1 MQQYIYAMKK
11 FEFLLFCMIATIVV
25 NAQTSISGKVLN
37 DKGESMIGANV
48 YILNSYDGG
57 MVDIDGYFSFNT
69 MERDTQ
75 TLIVSYIG
83 HEEFS
88 LRSSVIK
95 MHDLNIT
102 LREKSEILEVVEI
115 SAGSFKT
122 GDGGK
127 SEVMNAIDIVTTAGE
142 AGDFISALKTL
153 PGTQNASND
162 GRLHVRGGDAEETQV
177 FLDGMR
183 VFTPYLSTASN
194 TASRARLS
202 PFLFKGMSFS
212 TGAYSSQFGDALS
225 SVLELNTLD
234 KEDQNKIDIGMMS
247 LGASLGM
254 TRIGKIK
261 SFSLN
266 SSYINLGL
274 MNLINGARDDYN
286 KPFNQAGG
294 EAVYRHETKHGLWKT
309 YAGASHSRFDVNQ
322 YDWPNDQEVRHFLK
336 NNNVYVNSTFKGQL
350 GKNTF
355 SQYGMSYTFDGTN
368 QIYNDFIF
376 KNNLH
381 AFHVVANFKNY
392 FGKVAILKYGVDQVG
407 VFNHSSQA
415 LTDSSYT
422 DHAKQLLSGVFL
434 ETTIRPAQRLSFEFG
449 LRGEYAHQYRKY
461 NISLRL
467 KVAYKL
473 QKGHLIAAA
482 FGLYHQQSPLQME
495 SGLGRDGNFQQAWQA
510 ILNYSYEG
518 KGRILRTELFYKK
531 YQHLLKYNS
540 TDLEDINGFNYDGSG
555 YARGIDLFWK
565 DRKSIKNLQYW
576 ISYSYIDAKKDYKD
590 HPGLARPL
598 GTADHNLSI
607 VAKYWVPVL
616 RSQIG
621 GSYSFASGN
630 FYDNPNTSTFRDEK
644 TKAYHNL
651 SLNWSFL
658 VNQQMIL
665 FASVG
670 NVLGIN
676 NEFGYEYKNELNAD
690 DVFEGRAINAAS
702 KRSFFLGFFWT
713 ISDNKMD
720 NQLDNL

>member
-1 MQQYIYAMKK
+1 MKK
-11 FEFLLFCMIATIVV
+11 IEFLLFCMIATIVV
-25 NAQTSISGKVLN
+25 NAQTSISGKILN

-48 YILNSYDGG
+48 FILNTYDGA
-57 MVDIDGYFSFNT
+57 MVDIDGYFFFNT
-69 MERDTQ
+69 LVTDTQ

-88 LRSSVIK
+88 LRLSVLK

-102 LREKSEILEVVEI
+102 LREKSELLHVVEI

-122 GDGGK
+122 GDGVK

-162 GRLHVRGGDAEETQV
+162 GRLHIRGGDAEETQV
-177 FLDGMR
+177 YLDGMR
-183 VFTPYLSTASN
+183 VFTPYLSTANNS
-194 TASRARLS
+194 ASRARLS

-225 SVLELNTLD
+225 SVLELNTID
-234 KEDQNKIDIGMMS
+234 KEDENKMDIGLMS
-247 LGASLGM
+247 LGVSLGM
-254 TRIGKIK
+254 TRTSEKR
-261 SFSLN
+261 SFSMN

-274 MNLINGARDDYN
+274 MNLINGVRDDFN
-286 KPFNQAGG
+286 KPFIQAGG
-294 EAVYRHETKHGLWKT
+294 EAVYRQETKNGLWKT

-322 YDWPNDQEVRHFLK
+322 YDWPNDQDIRHFLK
-336 NNNVYVNSTFKGQL
+336 NNNIYVNSTFKGQL

-368 QIYNDFIF
+368 QINTDYILES
-376 KNNLH
+376 KLH
-381 AFHVVANFKNY
+381 AFHVIANFKNY
-392 FGKVAILKYGVDQVG
+392 LGKMAILKYGVDQLG
-407 VFNHSSQA
+407 VFTHSNQA
-415 LTDSSYT
+415 LIDSNFTDK
-422 DHAKQLLSGVFL
+422 AKQLLSAVFL
-434 ETTIRPAQRLSFEFG
+434 ETTISPVPRLSFEFS
-449 LRGEYAHQYRKY
+449 LRGEYAYQYRKY
-461 NISLRL
+461 NLSPRL
-467 KVAYKL
+467 KLAFKP
-473 QKGHLIAAA
+473 QKGHLIASA
-482 FGLYHQQSPLQME
+482 FGLYHQQSPIQME
-495 SGLGRDGNFQQAWQA
+495 SRLGRDGDFRQAWQA
-510 ILNYSYEG
+510 LLNYSFEG
-518 KGRILRTELFYKK
+518 KGRILRAEMFYKK
-531 YQHLLKYNS
+531 YKHLLKYDN
-540 TDLEDINGFNYDGSG
+540 TNLEDFKYDGNG
-555 YARGIDLFWK
+555 YARGIELFWK
-565 DRKSIKNLQYW
+565 DSKSIKHLQYW
-576 ISYSYIDAKKDYKD
+576 ISYSYVDAKKDYKD
-590 HPGLARPL
+590 YPSLARPL
-598 GTADHNLSI
+598 STADHNLSV

-630 FYDNPNTSTFRDEK
+630 FYDNPNTSSFRDEK

-658 VNQQMIL
+658 INQQMIL

-670 NVLGIN
+670 NVLGIK

-690 DVFEGRAINAAS
+690 DVFEGRAINASS

-720 NQLDNL
+720 NQLDKL